1 MVMAA
6 RRPAGCMQRTTISRH
21 SFPAMLLLE
30 VVSRHIFSQNVCSR
44 HITFHFPPYYITSR
58 HFTERKILK
67 FDDLYQ
73 FRCRAR
79 TVGRTDFILLL
90 VLILLSHSFE
100 LIHIGALHACSLHKY
115 YINNNNCIPNYCII
129 K

>member
-1 MVMAA
+1 MVTSNFFLVMAA
-6 RRPAGCMQRTTISRH
+6 ARAVVRRTI
-21 SFPAMLLLE
+21 
-30 VVSRHIFSQNVCSR
+30 SRHIFSRYLCSLSCFPPYLSQFPA
-44 HITFHFPPYYITSR
+44 IMYHFPPQLSLPAISLNG
-58 HFTERKILK
+58 KILK

-73 FRCRAR
+73 FRCRTR

-115 YINNNNCIPNYCII
+115 YINNNCIPNYCII